1 MIAAI
6 VLFGFYILA
15 APIASLLGFPWVWI
29 TGDMGPLYR
38 MGVWIAGTG
47 VRLANIHVEVSGR
60 DKLPPGSCI
69 FMCNHVSNLDPCVI
83 IPLIHRRV
91 SILIKKQ
98 LMGLPMLGPAMKRAK
113 FIAIDRTQLDSAIR
127 SLHEAKDVL
136 SSGLSL
142 FIFAEG
148 TRSRDGR
155 LQPLKKGPFYVAF
168 EAGVPVVPIS
178 LHGTESMMRKGSMR
192 VFPSTAYVTFH
203 DAIDPKQFADR
214 EALMD
219 AVRSSIA
226 SALPEWM
233 TAPATSE

>member
-6 VLFGFYILA
+6 VLFGFYIVA

-29 TGDMGPLYR
+29 TGDIGPLYR

-47 VRLANIHVEVSGR
+47 IRLARIHIEVSGR
-60 DKLPPGSCI
+60 EKLPPGSCI
-69 FMCNHVSNLDPCVI
+69 FMCNHVSNLDPCVV
-83 IPLIHRRV
+83 IPLISRRV

-98 LMGLPMLGPAMKRAK
+98 LMGLPLLGPAMKRAK

-127 SLHEAKDVL
+127 SLHEAQEVL
-136 SSGLSL
+136 NSGLSL
-142 FIFAEG
+142 FIFAQG
-148 TRSRDGR
+148 TLSLDGR
-155 LQPLKKGPFYVAF
+155 LQPLKKGPFYLAF
-168 EAGVPVVPIS
+168 EAGAPFVPIS

-192 VFPSTAYVTFH
+192 VFPSTAHVTFH
-203 DAIDPKQFADR
+203 DAIDPKTFPDR

-233 TAPATSE
+233 TSPITSE